1 MSVSVRT
8 GDGMDVSSGKI
19 TSDGRDASFGKVLS
33 SFSTTK
39 YEFLPLCGLFSS
51 LLTSIR
57 SHSQS
62 SNCSVVN
69 DSTVFKMYLRIEF
82 SGYLFFS
89 ALGPSAPKTLSL
101 QFQGKGRCDRDEVLK
116 FSTKMYFKK
125 HFSPSHL
132 STPALA

>member
-8 GDGMDVSSGKI
+8 GDGTDVSSGRI
-19 TSDGRDASFGKVLS
+19 LSDGRDASFGKVLS

-51 LLTSIR
+51 LLASIK

-69 DSTVFKMYLRIEF
+69 DSTVLKMYL
-82 SGYLFFS
+82 
-89 ALGPSAPKTLSL
+89 
-101 QFQGKGRCDRDEVLK
+101 
-116 FSTKMYFKK
+116 
-125 HFSPSHL
+125 
-132 STPALA
+132 